1 MQGFLTRTI
10 TGYDAHDDA
19 GHSEDQYDY
28 NSSFHMIKVPCIL
41 PSISEIAIAEMNMPV
56 MIHTMSIISVPICPL
71 VLPLSSR

>member
-19 GHSEDQYDY
+19 GHSEYEYDY

-41 PSISEIAIAEMNMPV
+41 PKMSEIAIAEMNMPV
-56 MIHTMSIISVPICPL
+56 MIHTMSIISVPICPR
-71 VLPLSSR
+71 VLPRSSR